1 MKFDKITVDLI
12 NKGFHKFKLNL
23 KNYNYLKK
31 TILKSAKLNLK
42 TKKLNLEKI
51 HNFIQIDKLN
61 DFRLKVFQRINAD
74 KNFKKNVYLSA
85 QEKIHQCVGSEICNS
100 DANLSIQF
108 PKDQSSL
115 LSMHSDFFSGESIFQ
130 VNLWIPFVDV
140 KKTQSMFIIDPKNSI
155 KILKKIKN
163 DKKITFNNIDKNYV
177 NKMRWITLKEGE
189 AILFSPNCL
198 HGNVVNV
205 EKNTRWSIN
214 IRYKNIFSPYSEHKN
229 EKKIG
234 TFYKP
239 LKLGSITNFNLH
251 YNFEEIA
258 K

>member
-1 MKFDKITVDLI
+1 MTDKITTDLI
-12 NKGFHKFKLNL
+12 NKGFHKFKLNFE
-23 KNYNYLKK
+23 KYSDLKK
-31 TILKSAKLNLK
+31 TILKITKLKLKIKKINLA
-42 TKKLNLEKI
+42 KI
-51 HNFIQIDKLN
+51 HNFLEIDNLN
-61 DFRLKVFQRINAD
+61 DFRLNVFQDINKD

-85 QEKIHQCVGSEICNS
+85 KDKIDQCVGSEICNS

-108 PKDQSSL
+108 PQDQSSL
-115 LSMHSDFFSGESIFQ
+115 LSMHTDFFSGESIFQ

-140 KKTQSMFIIDPKNSI
+140 KKTQSMFIINPKNSI

-163 DKKITFNNIDKNYV
+163 DKKITFNNIDKKYA
-177 NKMRWITLKEGE
+177 NKMKWIPLKEGE

-198 HGNVVNV
+198 HGNVVNI

-234 TFYKP
+234 SFYKP